1 MFLIVLD
8 CQFANS
14 LMFCTKSYNHISV
27 KPCSSQIREMVPLKP
42 NISLFLQT
50 ARGFEKLP
58 GNLTPCVCLNGLYS
72 IYDLSYATQPYLS
85 QQWTYCFTLN
95 FAFLLFS
102 PWLLVQFYFLEY
114 LSLPLFLMFPSAL
127 EVRFFTLLL
136 FCLLSFYFYF

>member
-8 CQFANS
+8 CQFAQNHWCS
-14 LMFCTKSYNHISV
+14 VKSYIHIFV
-27 KPCSSQIREMVPLKP
+27 TPCSSQIREIVPLKP

-72 IYDLSYATQPYLS
+72 IYDLSYATQPYIS

-102 PWLLVQFYFLEY
+102 PWLLVQFY
-114 LSLPLFLMFPSAL
+114 LFVFAFVFNVSFSFVSQLFA
-127 EVRFFTLLL
+127 LLL
-136 FCLLSFYFYF
+136 FYVC